1 MFTLLLYFEKFF
13 NQEIFLGVKV
23 SNGFIGTFCV
33 QNYFTMQKIGSMSK
47 FYKITVYFIHGFDNT
62 TIINHRM
69 QQKGLYMYF
78 GEDRL
83 PFFYAT
89 TTLSFKVSCIDDLY
103 YIDYN
108 F

>member
-1 MFTLLLYFEKFF
+1 
-13 NQEIFLGVKV
+13 
-23 SNGFIGTFCV
+23 
-33 QNYFTMQKIGSMSK
+33 MSK
-47 FYKITVYFIHGFDNT
+47 TILQCKKLGLSQNFTVYFIHGFDNT

-89 TTLSFKVSCIDDLY
+89 TTLSFKVSSIDDLY

-108 F
+108 V